1 MCTMLQDVQ
10 PIELR
15 LDTMSCFQLAHY
27 GLDLLR
33 RAEPIIASESHPLFG
48 HLRLMLKTHWR
59 SPEQTPVLK
68 AIPKPSREMKKDC
81 RAF

>member
-1 MCTMLQDVQ
+1 MSSMCTMLQDVQ

-33 RAEPIIASESHPLFG
+33 RAEPIIASHPLFG

-59 SPEQTPVLK
+59 SPEQTRSSD
-68 AIPKPSREMKKDC
+68 PKP
-81 RAF
+81 